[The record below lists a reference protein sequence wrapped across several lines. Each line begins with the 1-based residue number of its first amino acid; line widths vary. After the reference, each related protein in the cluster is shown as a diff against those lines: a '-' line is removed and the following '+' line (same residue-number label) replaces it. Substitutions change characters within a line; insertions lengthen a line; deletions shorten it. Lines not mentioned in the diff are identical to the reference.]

1 MKKVVKW
8 KLNFKFSHSY
18 SWIFIMRKV
27 RSQKAADTEAN
38 ILKALAAL
46 SLKEFPNTN
55 QAAKHFNISP
65 TTLRWWLTGG
75 KSITESHEST
85 QLLSIPEEKALAQ
98 CITRLTASRFPV
110 THDLLQEMAEEIRQR
125 RLHGINES
133 SIEYVIYEPI
143 GQQWTQRFIQCH
155 PYLAITMSHAIELS
169 RLTETSFDV
178 IENWY
183 NVLFETIDDLGIS
196 WRNTYNCDE
205 SGFEIGKAK
214 TMHIIIDT
222 EVK

>member
-1 MKKVVKW
+1 MKKVAKW
-8 KLNFKFSHSY
+8 KFNFKFSHSY

-98 CITRLTASRFPV
+98 CITRLTASGFPV

-133 SIEYVIYEPI
+133 SIEYVIYESI
-143 GQQWTQRFIQCH
+143 GQQWTQRFIQH
-155 PYLAITMSHAIELS
+155 HSYLATAMSHAIELS

-178 IENWY
+178 IENW
-183 NVLFETIDDLGIS
+183 
-196 WRNTYNCDE
+196 
-205 SGFEIGKAK
+205 
-214 TMHIIIDT
+214 
-222 EVK
+222 